1 MLVVGNLALHQLIP
15 PSLTIV
21 RKVKQ
26 VNKVRLFF
34 LNSLPREVDD
44 TLEAEGLKVEVRRL
58 KGVIASR
65 LPYLM
70 VFLPTMP
77 NQNGVSVR
85 KGNELEF

>member
-1 MLVVGNLALHQLIP
+1 M
-15 PSLTIV
+15 
-21 RKVKQ
+21 
-26 VNKVRLFF
+26 NKVRLFF

-44 TLEAEGLKVEVRRL
+44 ILEAEGLKVEVRGL

-77 NQNGVSVR
+77 NQNGLVLGRGTNWNSS
-85 KGNELEF
+85 EIIM